1 MPSLVDKIIT
11 IADSL
16 DTAGVPYAF
25 GGALA
30 LAYATEEPRGTRDID
45 VNVFV
50 PSDDVVRVFDA
61 LPPGVTRSDDDIR
74 TVQRDVQVRLWWED
88 TPVDVF
94 FAAHPFHLMAGRRVR
109 RVDLVGTTIRVL
121 AAVDLA
127 TFKVLFDR
135 SRDWVDIEAMLDSGT
150 LDLDELLEAVET
162 LLGDDPRVG
171 RLRDCAGR
179 PGAT

>member
-1 MPSLVDKIIT
+1 MPSLVDKVLA

-16 DTAGVPYAF
+16 VAAGVPYAF

-30 LAYATEEPRGTRDID
+30 LAYATEDPRGTRDID

-50 PSDDVVRVFDA
+50 PPGDVAQVFAA
-61 LPPGVTRSDDDIR
+61 LPRGVTHGDEHICAVR
-74 TVQRDVQVRLWWED
+74 RDEQVRLWWDD

-94 FAAHPFHLMAGRRVR
+94 FAAHPFHLGAGRRAR
-109 RVDLVGTTIRVL
+109 DVDLVGTTIRVL
-121 AAVDLA
+121 AAADLA

-150 LDLDELLEAVET
+150 LVLGEVVEAVEA
-162 LLGDDPRVG
+162 LLGDDPRVD
-171 RLRDCAGR
+171 RLRELR
-179 PGAT
+179 S